1 MYLAVLVFGVVDYAC
16 DLYANP
22 SEARH
27 GNVVRLNVGLKFV
40 TKLVRA
46 TAALIFH
53 QQQPVKRKF
62 GRNLRMGKC
71 WNILG
76 PHSLILNHGG
86 LVLPTAPSLL

>member
-1 MYLAVLVFGVVDYAC
+1 MYLAVLILGVVDYAYY
-16 DLYANP
+16 LYANP

-46 TAALIFH
+46 TAALFH
-53 QQQPVKRKF
+53 QQQSVKRKF
-62 GRNLRMGKC
+62 GKNLRMGKC